1 MPVYDL
7 KLKAELENVESI
19 SATDETIWRI
29 KVECKNCSEVS
40 PSFIEVSST
49 EEVEVPGTR
58 GTCNCLYTCK
68 SFPFSSFL
76 YCLDAEERFKLMLPK
91 NP

>member
-1 MPVYDL
+1 MPVFDL

-19 SATDETIWRI
+19 TTSEETIWRLKI
-29 KVECKNCSEVS
+29 RCMNCGEVS

-58 GTCNCLYTCK
+58 GVCNCSFSCK
-68 SFPFSSFL
+68 LSAFVQMNL
-76 YCLDAEERFKLMLPK
+76 CIAVRERCRLM
-91 NP
+91 

>member
-7 KLKAELENVESI
+7 KLKAELDNVESI
-19 SATDETIWRI
+19 SATEDTIWRI

-58 GTCNCLYTCK
+58 GTCNCLYSCK
-68 SFPFSSFL
+68 SCFFPMTRK
-76 YCLDAEERFKLMLPK
+76 DIDVEERFKLM
-91 NP
+91 